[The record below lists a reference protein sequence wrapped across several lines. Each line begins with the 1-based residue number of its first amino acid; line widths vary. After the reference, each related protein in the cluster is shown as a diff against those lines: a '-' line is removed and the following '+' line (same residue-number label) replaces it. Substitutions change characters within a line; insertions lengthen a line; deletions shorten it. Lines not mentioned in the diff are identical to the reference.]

1 MANLSNKIKLYASA
15 NSVASVDFTKDI
27 ILQDN
32 SNGQGAYIKEWNL
45 DIAKPTD
52 EQLATYEDEAN
63 AEEALNT
70 VYNNRLTEYPPIG
83 DQLDM
88 LWHSIDESPELKT
101 KYFKFYEACKAI
113 KVKYPKW
120 YGK

>member
-45 DIAKPTD
+45 DIAEPTA
-52 EQLATYEDEAN
+52 EQLATYESSAQTEENNN
-63 AEEALNT
+63 AIRAT
-70 VYNNRLTEYPPIG
+70 RKSAYGDIG
-83 DQLDM
+83 DQLDEIFKDIDA
-88 LWHSIDESPELKT
+88 WKTRIQSIKD
-101 KYFKFYEACKAI
+101 AN
-113 KVKYPKW
+113 PKETE
-120 YGK
+120 